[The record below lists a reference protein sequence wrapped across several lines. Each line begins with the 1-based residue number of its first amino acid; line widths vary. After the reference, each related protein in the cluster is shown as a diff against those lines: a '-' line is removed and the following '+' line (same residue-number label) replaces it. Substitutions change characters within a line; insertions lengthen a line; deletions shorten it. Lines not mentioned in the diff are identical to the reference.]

1 MSYETDLI
9 KKINGGIIGI
19 KNKTKTPAEA
29 KLGVLFVALKKVN
42 LGQHDELMDKYKSA
56 LELIKNK

>member
-9 KKINGGIIGI
+9 RKITGGISGI

-29 KLGVLFVALKKVN
+29 KLGSLFVALKKIN
-42 LGQHDELMDKYKSA
+42 EGQHDELMNNYKA
-56 LELIKNK
+56 VLQTIKEK